1 MDQKV
6 RQRRSEHVWREI
18 VSRQE
23 QSGLTV
29 TQFCER
35 EGLMAASLYGW
46 RGRLRQDAASE
57 KPSPTPSSG
66 TRVQK
71 NTEEFIDLGAIGASR
86 ARFEVRLDLGGGMLL
101 TLARS

>member
-35 EGLMAASLYGW
+35 EGLKAASLYGW
-46 RGRLRQDAASE
+46 RGRLREDAASE
-57 KPSPTPSSG
+57 KPSPTLSC
-66 TRVQK
+66 RARAQK
-71 NTEEFIDLGAIGASR
+71 NTEEFIDLGAIGTSHG
-86 ARFEVRLDLGGGMLL
+86 RFELRLDLGGGMQL
-101 TLARS
+101 TLVRS